1 MKIYFSGN
9 FPAMADREKEQAL
22 MDAILKVNPEYG
34 RLVSYYFP
42 KGMKNLLAMKE
53 EENASKSK

>member
-22 MDAILKVNPEYG
+22 MDAVLKNNTTYH
-34 RLVSYYFP
+34 RLVSYFFT
-42 KGMKNLLAMKE
+42 KGMKILLAMKE
-53 EENASKSK
+53 EENGKGK